1 MPGCGWWDSN
11 PHGLAPRTLPTTG
24 VYQFR
29 HTRTIVSMLA
39 PLACNDATPAASD
52 TAGRGKLSWRSA
64 QRRTEKRQDEAKKGG
79 GGPRSAP
86 NLLPAAAASRLGA
99 GSVMGVLT
107 AALAGA
113 PLDVH
118 GGKFIRRSRASN
130 RGSPRSGSNIGITLS
145 R

>member
-86 NLLPAAAASRLGA
+86 NLLPAAAAFKVGGRQR
-99 GSVMGVLT
+99 
-107 AALAGA
+107 
-113 PLDVH
+113 H
-118 GGKFIRRSRASN
+118 GRVDRRASWSSTRRSRREVYPAQ
-130 RGSPRSGSNIGITLS
+130 
-145 R
+145 